1 MKYEISNTIFKKKPD
16 DDTMRRR
23 YPFKRIKQK
32 VWLMEDMPGV
42 LFKAYSEGLTFKPH
56 PFKKD
61 NLSDARVRCIVLDF
75 DHLTKAQCD
84 FLANICFAHRFHQTP
99 IYGDYSAGT
108 KFRLNEN
115 RDIPGYVNPK
125 WGYKVFYPVDC
136 LCTWEELNNA
146 FLGAVS
152 FFNPQFN
159 MDEVRYVWAKWLKAN
174 NNKVK
179 VQNPIFTNWIL
190 PDVAMLN
197 SYRTQVTYGVRPEQK
212 EDFEKLEKMPEFA
225 NGAEYAKYL
234 DGGAKFPCGGIRD
247 YSGLE
252 WKHEDAIEDKE
263 PSDEMLKAWN
273 KVLMPHLDIA
283 IEEAKQNPESNLRPT
298 IPTSKSM
305 LARRLKR
312 SKFDDLTWD
321 DKANAIFNARMYSN
335 EIVIG
340 KARQI
345 GIDAA
350 RTLTRNLIE
359 MELQRNINITL
370 STQDILK
377 NHAGILMTD
386 IVAAIRQRCGLNILT
401 RADMG
406 KGGKVKNEFTD
417 DDKNAIV
424 KTIVT
429 TSNNYTNFKT
439 KMKIRGI
446 EQETKPA
453 HLKLLEEYA
462 KTKDNALLDAYMKE
476 RKEWI
481 ADVYKKAADAKTPYI
496 YRKKGLK
503 KWLIGVACL
512 DLPMEELLDYGF
524 EPTKLKDEQ
533 EWTNW
538 CKETLNQRE
547 GDLNDVEDKELARW
561 YRDYR
566 SEYNKKFGILE
577 GKVRKHRTSKYDEM
591 FKDMTKEQIDDYI
604 ANSDLHRQMKKKL
617 REKYL

>member
-1 MKYEISNTIFKKKPD
+1 MKYELANIVFKKKPTD
-16 DDTMRRR
+16 NTMKRK
-23 YPFKRIKQK
+23 YPFTRHKEMVRLI
-32 VWLMEDMPGV
+32 EDTPIN
-42 LFKAYSEGLTFKPH
+42 LYKAYKDGRTFKPH

-61 NLSDARVRCIVLDF
+61 NLSNARVRSIVLDF
-75 DHLTKAQCD
+75 DHLTKEQCD
-84 FLANICFAHRFHQTP
+84 FLENICFAHRFHQTP
-99 IYGDYSAGT
+99 MYGDYSAGT
-108 KFRLNEN
+108 KVRLYEN
-115 RDIPGYVNPK
+115 RDIPDYVNPK

-159 MDEVRYVWAKWLKAN
+159 MDEVRSVWEKWLKAN

-179 VQNPIFTNWIL
+179 VQNPIFANWIL

-197 SYRTQVTYGVRPEQK
+197 SFRTQVTYGVRPEQK
-212 EDFEKLEKMPEFA
+212 EDFVVLKDDERMQGKQ
-225 NGAEYAKYL
+225 
-234 DGGAKFPCGGIRD
+234 PCGGIKD

-263 PSDEMLKAWN
+263 PSEEMLKAWN

-283 IEEAKQNPESNLRPT
+283 IEESKQNPESNLRPT

-345 GIDAA
+345 GMDAA

-359 MELQRNINITL
+359 MELQRNINIAL
-370 STQDILK
+370 SIQDILK

-386 IVAAIRQRCGLNILT
+386 IIAAIRQRCGLNILT
-401 RADMG
+401 RVDMR

-429 TSNNYTNFKT
+429 TSNNYTQFKA
-439 KMKIRGI
+439 KMKIRHI

-453 HLKLLEEYA
+453 HLKLLEEYT

-481 ADVYKKAADAKTPYI
+481 ADVYKKAAEVKTPYI

-512 DLPMEELLDYGF
+512 DLPMEELMEYGF
-524 EPTKLKDEQ
+524 EPTKLIDEQ
-533 EWTNW
+533 EWVNW

-547 GDLNDVEDKELARW
+547 GDLNDVSDDELARW

-577 GKVRKHRTSKYDEM
+577 GKVRKQRASKYDKM
-591 FKDMTKEQIDDYI
+591 FKDMTKEQIADYI
-604 ANSDLHRQMKKKL
+604 AKSDLHRQMKKKL

>member
-1 MKYEISNTIFKKKPD
+1 MKYELANIVFKKKPTD
-16 DDTMRRR
+16 NTMKRK
-23 YPFKRIKQK
+23 YPFTRHKEMVRLI
-32 VWLMEDMPGV
+32 EDTPIN
-42 LFKAYSEGLTFKPH
+42 LYKAYKDGRTFKPH

-61 NLSDARVRCIVLDF
+61 NLSNARVRSIVLDF
-75 DHLTKAQCD
+75 DHLTKEQCD
-84 FLANICFAHRFHQTP
+84 FLENICFAHRFHQTP
-99 IYGDYSAGT
+99 MYGDYSAGT
-108 KFRLNEN
+108 KVRLYEN
-115 RDIPGYVNPK
+115 RDIPDYVNPK

-159 MDEVRYVWAKWLKAN
+159 MDEVRSVWEKWLKAN

-179 VQNPIFTNWIL
+179 VQNPIFANWIL

-197 SYRTQVTYGVRPEQK
+197 SFRTQVTYGVRPEQK
-212 EDFEKLEKMPEFA
+212 EDFVVLKDDERMQGKQ
-225 NGAEYAKYL
+225 
-234 DGGAKFPCGGIRD
+234 PCGGIKD

-263 PSDEMLKAWN
+263 PSEEMLKAWN
-273 KVLMPHLDIA
+273 NVLMPHLDIA

-345 GIDAA
+345 GMDAA

-359 MELQRNINITL
+359 MEIQRNINVAL
-370 STQDILK
+370 SIQDILK

-386 IVAAIRQRCGLNILT
+386 IIAAIRQRCGLNILT
-401 RADMG
+401 RVDMR

-429 TSNNYTNFKT
+429 TSNNYTQFKA
-439 KMKIRGI
+439 KMKIRHI

-453 HLKLLEEYA
+453 HLKLLEEYT

-481 ADVYKKAADAKTPYI
+481 ADVYKKAAEVKTPYI

-512 DLPMEELLDYGF
+512 DLPMEELMEYGF
-524 EPTKLKDEQ
+524 EPTKLIDEQ
-533 EWTNW
+533 EWVNW

-547 GDLNDVEDKELARW
+547 GDLNDVSDDELARW

-577 GKVRKHRTSKYDEM
+577 GKVRKQRASKYDKM
-591 FKDMTKEQIDDYI
+591 FKDMTKEQIADYI
-604 ANSDLHRQMKKKL
+604 AKSDLHRQMKKKL

>member
-1 MKYEISNTIFKKKPD
+1 MKYELANIVFKKKPTD
-16 DDTMRRR
+16 NTMKRK
-23 YPFKRIKQK
+23 YPFTRHKEMVRLI
-32 VWLMEDMPGV
+32 EDTPIN
-42 LFKAYSEGLTFKPH
+42 LYKAYKDGRTFKPH

-61 NLSDARVRCIVLDF
+61 NLSNARVRSIVLDF
-75 DHLTKAQCD
+75 DHLTKEQCD
-84 FLANICFAHRFHQTP
+84 FLENICFAHRFHQTP
-99 IYGDYSAGT
+99 MYGDYSAGT
-108 KFRLNEN
+108 KVRLYEN
-115 RDIPGYVNPK
+115 RDIPDYVNPK

-159 MDEVRYVWAKWLKAN
+159 MDEVRSVWEKWLKAN

-179 VQNPIFTNWIL
+179 VQNPIFANWIL

-197 SYRTQVTYGVRPEQK
+197 SFRTQVTYGVRPEQK
-212 EDFEKLEKMPEFA
+212 EDFVVLKDDERMQGKQ
-225 NGAEYAKYL
+225 
-234 DGGAKFPCGGIRD
+234 PCGGIKD

-263 PSDEMLKAWN
+263 PSEEMLKAWN

-283 IEEAKQNPESNLRPT
+283 IEESKQNPESNLRPT

-345 GIDAA
+345 GMDAA

-359 MELQRNINITL
+359 MEIQRNINVAL
-370 STQDILK
+370 SIQDILK

-386 IVAAIRQRCGLNILT
+386 IIAAIRQRCGLNILT
-401 RADMG
+401 RVDMR

-429 TSNNYTNFKT
+429 TSNNYTQFKA
-439 KMKIRGI
+439 KMKIRHI

-453 HLKLLEEYA
+453 HLKLLGEYT

-481 ADVYKKAADAKTPYI
+481 ADVYKKAAEVKTPYI

-512 DLPMEELLDYGF
+512 DLPMEELMEYGF
-524 EPTKLKDEQ
+524 EPTKLIDEQ
-533 EWTNW
+533 EWVNW

-547 GDLNDVEDKELARW
+547 GDLNDVSDDELARW

-577 GKVRKHRTSKYDEM
+577 GKVRKQRASKYDKM
-591 FKDMTKEQIDDYI
+591 FKDMTKEQIADYI
-604 ANSDLHRQMKKKL
+604 AKSDLHRQMKKKL

>member
-1 MKYEISNTIFKKKPD
+1 MKYELANIVFKKKPTD
-16 DDTMRRR
+16 NTMKRK
-23 YPFKRIKQK
+23 YPFTRHKEMVRLI
-32 VWLMEDMPGV
+32 EDTPIN
-42 LFKAYSEGLTFKPH
+42 LYKAYKDGRTFKPH

-61 NLSDARVRCIVLDF
+61 NLSNARVRSIVLDF
-75 DHLTKAQCD
+75 DHLTKEQCD
-84 FLANICFAHRFHQTP
+84 FLENICFAHRFHQTP
-99 IYGDYSAGT
+99 MYGDYSAGT
-108 KFRLNEN
+108 KVRLYEN
-115 RDIPGYVNPK
+115 RDIPDYVNPK

-159 MDEVRYVWAKWLKAN
+159 MDEVRSVWEKWLKAN

-179 VQNPIFTNWIL
+179 VQNPIFANWIL

-197 SYRTQVTYGVRPEQK
+197 SFRTQVTYGVRPEQK
-212 EDFEKLEKMPEFA
+212 EDFVVLKDDERMQGKQ
-225 NGAEYAKYL
+225 
-234 DGGAKFPCGGIRD
+234 PCGGIKD

-263 PSDEMLKAWN
+263 PSEEMLKAWN

-283 IEEAKQNPESNLRPT
+283 IEESKQNPESNLRPT

-321 DKANAIFNARMYSN
+321 DKANAIFNSRMYSN

-345 GIDAA
+345 GMDAA

-359 MELQRNINITL
+359 MEIQRNINVAL
-370 STQDILK
+370 SIQDILK

-386 IVAAIRQRCGLNILT
+386 IIAAIRQRCGLNILT
-401 RADMG
+401 RVDMR

-429 TSNNYTNFKT
+429 TSNNYTQFKA
-439 KMKIRGI
+439 KMKIRHI

-453 HLKLLEEYA
+453 HLKLLEEYT

-481 ADVYKKAADAKTPYI
+481 ADVYKKAAEVKTPYI

-512 DLPMEELLDYGF
+512 DLPMEELMEYGF
-524 EPTKLKDEQ
+524 EPTKLIDEQ
-533 EWTNW
+533 EWVNW

-547 GDLNDVEDKELARW
+547 GDLNDVSDDELARW

-577 GKVRKHRTSKYDEM
+577 GKVRKQRASKYDKM
-591 FKDMTKEQIDDYI
+591 FKDMTKEQIADYI
-604 ANSDLHRQMKKKL
+604 AKSDLHRQMKKKL

>member
-1 MKYEISNTIFKKKPD
+1 MKYELANIVFKKKPTD
-16 DDTMRRR
+16 NTMKRK
-23 YPFKRIKQK
+23 YPFTRHKEMVRLI
-32 VWLMEDMPGV
+32 EDTPIN
-42 LFKAYSEGLTFKPH
+42 LYKAYKDGRTFKPH

-61 NLSDARVRCIVLDF
+61 NLSNARVRSIVLDF
-75 DHLTKAQCD
+75 DHLTKEQCD
-84 FLANICFAHRFHQTP
+84 FLENICFAHRFHQTP
-99 IYGDYSAGT
+99 MYGDYSAGT
-108 KFRLNEN
+108 KVRLYEN
-115 RDIPGYVNPK
+115 RDIPDYVNPK

-159 MDEVRYVWAKWLKAN
+159 MDEVRSVWEKWLKAN

-179 VQNPIFTNWIL
+179 VQNPIFANWIL

-197 SYRTQVTYGVRPEQK
+197 SFRTQVTYGVRPEQK
-212 EDFEKLEKMPEFA
+212 EDFVVLKDDERMQGKQ
-225 NGAEYAKYL
+225 
-234 DGGAKFPCGGIRD
+234 PCGGIKD

-263 PSDEMLKAWN
+263 PSEEMLKAWN

-345 GIDAA
+345 GMDAA

-359 MELQRNINITL
+359 MEIQRNINVAL
-370 STQDILK
+370 SIQDILK

-386 IVAAIRQRCGLNILT
+386 IIAAIRQRCGLNILT
-401 RADMG
+401 RVDMR

-429 TSNNYTNFKT
+429 TSNNYTQFKA
-439 KMKIRGI
+439 KMKIRHI

-453 HLKLLEEYA
+453 HLKLLEEYT

-481 ADVYKKAADAKTPYI
+481 ADVYKKAAEVKTPYI

-512 DLPMEELLDYGF
+512 DLPMEELMEYGF
-524 EPTKLKDEQ
+524 EPTKLIDEQ
-533 EWTNW
+533 EWVNW

-547 GDLNDVEDKELARW
+547 GDLNDVSDDELARW

-577 GKVRKHRTSKYDEM
+577 GKVRKQRASKYDKM
-591 FKDMTKEQIDDYI
+591 FKDMTKEQIADYI
-604 ANSDLHRQMKKKL
+604 AKSDLHRQMKKKL

>member
-1 MKYEISNTIFKKKPD
+1 MKYELANIVFKKKPTD
-16 DDTMRRR
+16 NTMKRK
-23 YPFKRIKQK
+23 YPFTRHKEMVRLI
-32 VWLMEDMPGV
+32 EDTPIN
-42 LFKAYSEGLTFKPH
+42 LYKAYKDGRTFKPH

-61 NLSDARVRCIVLDF
+61 NLSNARVRSIVLDF
-75 DHLTKAQCD
+75 DHLTKEQCD
-84 FLANICFAHRFHQTP
+84 FLENICFAHRFHQTP
-99 IYGDYSAGT
+99 MYGDYSAGT
-108 KFRLNEN
+108 KVRLYEN
-115 RDIPGYVNPK
+115 RDIPDYVNPK

-159 MDEVRYVWAKWLKAN
+159 MDEVRSVWEKWLKAN

-179 VQNPIFTNWIL
+179 VQNPIFANWIL

-197 SYRTQVTYGVRPEQK
+197 SFRTQVTYGVRPEQK
-212 EDFEKLEKMPEFA
+212 EDFVVLKDDERMQGKQ
-225 NGAEYAKYL
+225 
-234 DGGAKFPCGGIRD
+234 PCGGIKD

-263 PSDEMLKAWN
+263 PSEEMLKAWN

-345 GIDAA
+345 GMDAA

-359 MELQRNINITL
+359 MELQRNINIAL
-370 STQDILK
+370 SIQDILK

-386 IVAAIRQRCGLNILT
+386 IIAAIRQRCGLNILT
-401 RADMG
+401 RIDMR

-429 TSNNYTNFKT
+429 TSNNYTQFKA
-439 KMKIRGI
+439 KMKIRHI

-453 HLKLLEEYA
+453 HLKLLEEYT
-462 KTKDNALLDAYMKE
+462 KTNDNALLDAYMKE

-481 ADVYKKAADAKTPYI
+481 ADVYKKAAEVKTPYI

-512 DLPMEELLDYGF
+512 DLPMEELMEYGF
-524 EPTKLKDEQ
+524 EPTKLIDEQ
-533 EWTNW
+533 EWVNW

-547 GDLNDVEDKELARW
+547 GDLNDVSDDELARW

-577 GKVRKHRTSKYDEM
+577 GKVRKRRASKYDKM
-591 FKDMTKEQIDDYI
+591 FKDMTKEQIADYI
-604 ANSDLHRQMKKKL
+604 AKSDLHRQMKKKL

>member
-1 MKYEISNTIFKKKPD
+1 MKYELANIVFKKKPTD
-16 DDTMRRR
+16 NTMRRK
-23 YPFKRIKQK
+23 YPFTRHKEMVRLI
-32 VWLMEDMPGV
+32 EDTPIN
-42 LFKAYSEGLTFKPH
+42 LYKAYKDGRTFKPH

-61 NLSDARVRCIVLDF
+61 NLSNARVRSIVLDF
-75 DHLTKAQCD
+75 DHITKAQCE
-84 FLANICFAHRFHQTP
+84 FLANICYAHRFHQTP
-99 IYGDYSAGT
+99 MYGDYSAGT
-108 KFRLNEN
+108 KVRLYEN
-115 RDIPGYVNPK
+115 RDIPDYVNPK

-159 MDEVRYVWAKWLKAN
+159 MDEVRSVWEKWLKAN

-179 VQNPIFTNWIL
+179 VQNPIFANWIL

-212 EDFEKLEKMPEFA
+212 EDFVVLKDDERMQGKQ
-225 NGAEYAKYL
+225 
-234 DGGAKFPCGGIRD
+234 PCGGIKD

-263 PSDEMLKAWN
+263 PSEEMLKAWN

-305 LARRLKR
+305 LARRLNK

-345 GIDAA
+345 GMDAA

-359 MELQRNINITL
+359 MEIQRNINIAL
-370 STQDILK
+370 SIQDILK

-386 IVAAIRQRCGLNILT
+386 IIAAIRQRCGLNILT
-401 RADMG
+401 RVDMR

-429 TSNNYTNFKT
+429 TSNNYTQFKA
-439 KMKIRGI
+439 KMKIRHI

-453 HLKLLEEYA
+453 HLKLLEEYT

-481 ADVYKKAADAKTPYI
+481 ADVYKKAAEVKTPYI

-512 DLPMEELLDYGF
+512 DLPMEELMEYGF
-524 EPTKLKDEQ
+524 EPTKLIDEQ
-533 EWTNW
+533 EWVNW

-547 GDLNDVEDKELARW
+547 GDLNDVSDDELARW

-577 GKVRKHRTSKYDEM
+577 GKVRKQRASKYDKM
-591 FKDMTKEQIDDYI
+591 FKDMTKEQIADYI
-604 ANSDLHRQMKKKL
+604 AKSDLHRQMKKKL

>member
-1 MKYEISNTIFKKKPD
+1 MKYELANIVFKKKPTD
-16 DDTMRRR
+16 NTMRRK
-23 YPFKRIKQK
+23 YPFTRHKEMVRLI
-32 VWLMEDMPGV
+32 EDTPIN
-42 LFKAYSEGLTFKPH
+42 LYKAYKDGRTFKPH

-61 NLSDARVRCIVLDF
+61 NLSNARVRSIVLDF
-75 DHLTKAQCD
+75 DHLTKEQCD
-84 FLANICFAHRFHQTP
+84 FLENICFAHRFHQTP
-99 IYGDYSAGT
+99 MYGDYSAGT
-108 KFRLNEN
+108 KVRLYEN
-115 RDIPGYVNPK
+115 RDIPDYVNPK

-159 MDEVRYVWAKWLKAN
+159 MDEVRSVWEKWLKAN

-179 VQNPIFTNWIL
+179 VQNPIFANWIL

-197 SYRTQVTYGVRPEQK
+197 SFRTQVTYGVRPEQK
-212 EDFEKLEKMPEFA
+212 EDFVVLKDDERMQGKQ
-225 NGAEYAKYL
+225 
-234 DGGAKFPCGGIRD
+234 PCGGIKD

-263 PSDEMLKAWN
+263 PSEEMLKAWN

-345 GIDAA
+345 GMDAA

-359 MELQRNINITL
+359 MEIQRNINIAL
-370 STQDILK
+370 SIQDILK

-386 IVAAIRQRCGLNILT
+386 IIAAIRQRCGLNILT
-401 RADMG
+401 RVGMR
-406 KGGKVKNEFTD
+406 KGGRVKNEFTD

-429 TSNNYTNFKT
+429 TSNNYTQFKA
-439 KMKIRGI
+439 KMKIRHI

-453 HLKLLEEYA
+453 HLKLLEEYT

-481 ADVYKKAADAKTPYI
+481 ADVYKKAAETKTPYI

-512 DLPMEELLDYGF
+512 DLPMEELMEYGF
-524 EPTKLKDEQ
+524 EPTKLIDEQ
-533 EWTNW
+533 EWVNW

-547 GDLNDVEDKELARW
+547 GDLNDVSDDELARW

-577 GKVRKHRTSKYDEM
+577 GKVRKQRASKYDEL
-591 FKDMTKEQIDDYI
+591 FKGKSKEEISDMISKMDISPNMKSRLRKEHGI
-604 ANSDLHRQMKKKL
+604 QMRKRK
-617 REKYL
+617 

>member
-1 MKYEISNTIFKKKPD
+1 MKYELANIVFKKKPTD
-16 DDTMRRR
+16 NTMKRK
-23 YPFKRIKQK
+23 YPFTRHKEEVHLI
-32 VWLMEDMPGV
+32 EDTPIN
-42 LFKAYSEGLTFKPH
+42 LYKAYKDGRTFKPH
-56 PFKKD
+56 PFTKD
-61 NLSDARVRCIVLDF
+61 NLSNAKVRSIVLDF
-75 DHLTKAQCD
+75 DHITKAQCE
-84 FLANICFAHRFHQTP
+84 FLENICFAHRFHPTP
-99 IYGDYSAGT
+99 MYGDYSAGT
-108 KFRLNEN
+108 KVRLYEN
-115 RDIPGYVNPK
+115 RDIPNYENPK

-136 LCTWEELNNA
+136 LCTWEELNKA
-146 FLGAVS
+146 FIGAVS

-159 MDEVRYVWAKWLKAN
+159 MDEVKDIWGKWLKAN

-179 VQNPIFTNWIL
+179 VQNPIFANWIL

-197 SYRTQVTYGVRPEQK
+197 SYRTQVTYGVRPDQK
-212 EDFEKLEKMPEFA
+212 EDFERIEEGTLK
-225 NGAEYAKYL
+225 AE
-234 DGGAKFPCGGIRD
+234 GKFPCGGIKD

-263 PSDEMLKAWN
+263 PSEEMLKAWN

-359 MELQRNINITL
+359 MELQRNTNITL
-370 STQDILK
+370 SIQDILK

-401 RADMG
+401 RADMR
-406 KGGKVKNEFTD
+406 KGGKVKNEFAD

-424 KTIVT
+424 KTIVA
-429 TSNNYTNFKT
+429 TSNNYTIFKT
-439 KMKIRGI
+439 KMKISRI

-462 KTKDNALLDAYMKE
+462 NTKDNALLDAYRKQ

-481 ADVYKKAADAKTPYI
+481 ADIYKKASDAKTPYV
-496 YRKKGLK
+496 YHKKGLK

-547 GDLNDVEDKELARW
+547 GDLNDVDDKELARW

-566 SEYNKKFGILE
+566 SEYNKKFGMLE
-577 GKVRKHRTSKYDEM
+577 GKVRKQRASKYDEL
-591 FKDMTKEQIDDYI
+591 FKGKSKEEI
-604 ANSDLHRQMKKKL
+604 SDLISKMDISRTQKKRL
-617 REKYL
+617 REKHGL